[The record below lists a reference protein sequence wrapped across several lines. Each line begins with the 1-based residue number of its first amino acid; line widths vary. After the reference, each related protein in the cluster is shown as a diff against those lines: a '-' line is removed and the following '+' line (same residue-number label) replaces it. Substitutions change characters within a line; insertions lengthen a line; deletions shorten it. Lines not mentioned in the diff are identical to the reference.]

1 MRDSDEC
8 MASTLQFGH
17 VRDGRQKNLHNLSL
31 RWKAHICLVSTAL
44 AVLSLDRRLPNLPQG
59 KWRRERAKVGEAP
72 IETNSMIS
80 ARCRPRG
87 FI

>member
-8 MASTLQFGH
+8 MASTLQFSH

-44 AVLSLDRRLPNLPQG
+44 AVLSLGRRLPNFPMCH
-59 KWRRERAKVGEAP
+59 KVNGGVDLAC
-72 IETNSMIS
+72 I
-80 ARCRPRG
+80 RG
-87 FI
+87 FGWPLLVGSM